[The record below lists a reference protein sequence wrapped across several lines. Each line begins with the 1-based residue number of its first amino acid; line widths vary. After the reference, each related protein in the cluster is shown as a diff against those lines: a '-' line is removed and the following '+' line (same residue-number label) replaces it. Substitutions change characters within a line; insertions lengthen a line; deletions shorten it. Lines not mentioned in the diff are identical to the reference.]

1 MAIEKSVEMV
11 LKIKPVY
18 VHLIHRTPYMGPC
31 RYGEGEQLERAY
43 DEMMAADRKAL
54 CAVDAAL
61 LKEQAAELGAAMA
74 NCVRVVFGSKDAV
87 EAAKELFDTVETL

>member
-43 DEMMAADRKAL
+43 DEMMMGLTPERTTGFIPIWKVLDR
-54 CAVDAAL
+54 
-61 LKEQAAELGAAMA
+61 
-74 NCVRVVFGSKDAV
+74 R
-87 EAAKELFDTVETL
+87 

>member
-43 DEMMAADRKAL
+43 DEMMAAENFEKMKKTIQEMYGNDSHYQ
-54 CAVDAAL
+54 L
-61 LKEQAAELGAAMA
+61 LKPVYLPQLDEFIL
-74 NCVRVVFGSKDAV
+74 R
-87 EAAKELFDTVETL
+87 

>member
-1 MAIEKSVEMV
+1 MWV
-11 LKIKPVY
+11 LWPSW
-18 VHLIHRTPYMGPC
+18 TPPASRRAEARETDR
-31 RYGEGEQLERAY
+31 RYFCGIT

-74 NCVRVVFGSKDAV
+74 NGVRVVFGSKDAV
-87 EAAKELFDTVETL
+87 EAAKEMFDTVETL